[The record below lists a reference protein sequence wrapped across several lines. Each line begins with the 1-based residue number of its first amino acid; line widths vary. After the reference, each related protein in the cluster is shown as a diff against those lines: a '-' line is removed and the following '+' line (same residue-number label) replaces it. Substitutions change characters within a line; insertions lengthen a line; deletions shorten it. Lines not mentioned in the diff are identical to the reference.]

1 MNEGIFVAASGAMKQ
16 QRKLEIAS
24 NNLANLNTPGF
35 KKNQMA
41 FEELI
46 PPFHNHRSFGLNVG
60 NSSNIVPPG
69 NSISYVGISGFRTD
83 FSQGV
88 MTNTGNSFDIAL
100 EGDGFFAVETSEGIR
115 YTRTGNFN
123 LDDQGQMVNKQGQ
136 PFLDINNKPIFIPP
150 DASRITV
157 GSDGTLSFNTGGSSQ
172 TIGQLKLVAFAD
184 NKQLVKQGNGLF
196 KMSDA
201 AVVEEFSE
209 NVKVLQGFVEV
220 SNVNV
225 VAEMIAMIES
235 VRLFEAYQKLIQSID
250 EADNQSVNNIARVA

>member
-16 QRKLEIAS
+16 QRQLEVTS

-46 PPFHNHRSFGLNVG
+46 PPFKNHRGSVG
-60 NSSNIVPPG
+60 NFSKVEPQG

-88 MTNTGNSFDIAL
+88 MTNTGNSFDLAL
-100 EGDGFFAVETSEGIR
+100 EGDGFFSIATGEGIR
-115 YTRTGNFN
+115 YTRSGNFS
-123 LDDQGQMVNKQGQ
+123 LDAQGQMVNKQGQ

-150 DASRITV
+150 GASLITV
-157 GSDGTLSFNTGGSSQ
+157 GNDGTLSFNTEGSSQ
-172 TIGQLKLVAFAD
+172 TIAQLKLVGFAD
-184 NKQLVKQGNGLF
+184 KSQLIKEGNGLF
-196 KMSDA
+196 RISDA
-201 AVVEEFSE
+201 AVVEGFSA

-225 VAEMIAMIES
+225 VEEMVAMIAS